1 MADSELK
8 GNLRVVRRNDGS
20 GGELIVESSLSV
32 DGVAFS
38 GKLDVA
44 AVAPLFDASTGYAVG
59 DVVAYDGRFW
69 RRVAETAEPGA
80 FVEEDWERKTLIE
93 LIKEA

>member
-20 GGELIVESSLSV
+20 GGELSV

-44 AVAPLFDASTGYAVG
+44 AVAPLFDASTVYAVG
-59 DVVAYDGRFW
+59 NVVAYSGRIW